1 MVIIESI
8 EDNTDKDLEKIEA
21 RLTYNADMFRMAIPI
36 IAELGDAVA
45 DYADGTHI
53 GILNLLIVHIY
64 TDTVTVESLICG
76 S

>member
-21 RLTYNADMFRMAIPI
+21 RLTYNTDMFRMAIPI
-36 IAELGDAVA
+36 IAELGYAVA
-45 DYADGTHI
+45 DHGDGTHI
-53 GILNLLIVHIY
+53 GILKFVDSTYIHRY
-64 TDTVTVESLICG
+64 RYRESLICG